1 MYKRGAIPSPPDARD
16 YTIAPSA
23 IPRAVDYEWYARKPK
38 IGKQKQSNC
47 ANAAIGYAA
56 ESVTGIPMTWG
67 GLYGDREPNHY
78 QGEGR
83 IIREAL
89 DTALKHGFAKRTD
102 YPYEYEVSKAQSHIQ
117 SVLADYRKNA
127 GSHRIKAYAL
137 TQNEMAIK
145 AAIKNGL
152 GVVFCA
158 PCPSFKAD
166 GSGTYRM
173 NNAKYG
179 YHAMSVI
186 GWRGDYAYCPQSW
199 GTGFGL
205 KGFCYVPFTDILALG
220 DVWAIEFAGA
230 KPVEDGGGKKDAI
243 IRRTLRKGMKG
254 ADVKALQE
262 ALIKLGYD
270 LGKWGADG
278 DFGSATHSA
287 VRAYQYAK
295 GLTVD
300 GIAGPKTWE
309 ALDG

>member
-56 ESVTGIPMTWG
+56 ESVTGIPKSWG
-67 GLYGDREPNHY
+67 DLYGDREPNHY

-137 TQNEMAIK
+137 AQNEMAIK
-145 AAIKNGL
+145 AALKNGL

-230 KPVEDGGGKKDAI
+230 KKQDDKQESSI
-243 IRRTLRKGMKG
+243 IQRTLKKGMKG
-254 ADVKALQE
+254 VDVKKLQNAL
-262 ALIKLGYD
+262 LDLGYD
-270 LGKWGADG
+270 LGKYGADG
-278 DFGSATHSA
+278 DFGTATYNA
-287 VRAYQYAK
+287 VRQFQKTK
-295 GLTVD
+295 GLTAD
-300 GIAGPKTWE
+300 GIAGKATLG
-309 ALDG
+309 ALYG